1 MLDKTAVKNKILEY
15 ASEEMQRNAAL
26 FGEHAEWVTTVITLI
41 RDDYHAQARSGAE
54 EYTLSSDIQTYLDA
68 NKPWEDA

>member
-1 MLDKTAVKNKILEY
+1 MLDKTIVRNKILEY
-15 ASEEMQRNAAL
+15 ASQEMQTNAAL